1 MFQFALS
8 IDHRY
13 VNVHTVAAA
22 AGLIRG
28 QLEEG
33 RYEKDDDLDDDFF
46 NDFDD
51 DKWQNDY

>member
-13 VNVHTVAAA
+13 VNVHTVAAG

-33 RYEKDDDLDDDFF
+33 RYKKHDDLDDDFF

-51 DKWQNDY
+51 DKWQSGY